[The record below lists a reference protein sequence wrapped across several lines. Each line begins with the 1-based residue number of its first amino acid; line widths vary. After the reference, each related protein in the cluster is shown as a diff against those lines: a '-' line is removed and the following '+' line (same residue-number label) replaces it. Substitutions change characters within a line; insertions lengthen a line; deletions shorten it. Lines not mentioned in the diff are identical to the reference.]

1 MITKKLLAVLV
12 TLYVFGALLHLGRMY
27 LHREEPRRC
36 IIAMEMNYSG
46 NYFVPHVL
54 GRPYFKKPP
63 LHNFVLAMFFKV
75 FGMSEWSARIVSVLS
90 MFAIMFAIFI
100 VAKDIIGSD
109 AALFSAFSFG
119 LAFISYFNYGML
131 AETDMFFSLLV
142 FASLVCIFKR
152 RLFLGSVFTAFALLT
167 KGFPALHYFYLTLF
181 FYAWAKRELRRFLLS
196 KETIFGAVFI
206 FLTFFG
212 WLLAVSKGNVHRF
225 DLALGTL
232 IQASGGRVLSIE
244 KVPEVLKH
252 IVKFPISFFL
262 RFLPASILLFLLLK
276 KDFLSEFKD
285 SIKSD
290 KKIKDLFVFSV
301 TAFFPNFLIYWIIPD
316 GRVRYTL
323 VLFAVLSF
331 VLGIVFYVYEFYP
344 VFELKK
350 IFKWFFGIL
359 AFFAV
364 FTVFFDFEFVKG
376 LDYYIG
382 GIVFVLSIL
391 FVVLVDK
398 INPESV
404 RLIVGVVVTGVL
416 MKLLYISSYNAYLYT
431 YYTNYKEYGFKTA
444 KIILSNHPKY
454 VMTDGGNLRLFVYV
468 EKYLGMQLHPI
479 SNKHGAVITRNS
491 TVLKKIWL
499 KLELPDHIYY
509 VGEK

>member
-1 MITKKLLAVLV
+1 MITKKLLVVLV
-12 TLYVFGALLHLGRMY
+12 ALYVFGALLHLGRMY

-46 NYFVPHVL
+46 NYLVPHVL

-75 FGMSEWSARIVSVLS
+75 FGANEWSARIVSVLS

-131 AETDMFFSLLV
+131 AETDMFFSLLI

-181 FYAWAKRELRRFLLS
+181 FYAWARRELGRFLLS
-196 KETIFGAVFI
+196 KEIIFGAIFI

-244 KVPEVLKH
+244 RIPEVIKH
-252 IVKFPISFFL
+252 IVKFPVSFWL
-262 RFLPASILLFLLLK
+262 RFLPASILLLLLLK

-290 KKIKDLFVFSV
+290 KKIKDLFIFSV

-350 IFKWFFGIL
+350 TFKWLFGIL
-359 AFFAV
+359 AFFAI

-382 GIVFVLSIL
+382 GVVFVLSVL
-391 FVVLVDK
+391 SVVLVDK

-404 RLIVGVVVTGVL
+404 RLIVCVVVTGVL
-416 MKLLYISSYNAYLYT
+416 MKLLYVSSYNAYLYT
-431 YYTNYKEYGFKTA
+431 YYTNYKEYGFKAA

-468 EKYLGMQLHPI
+468 EKYLSMQLHPI
-479 SNKHGAVITRNS
+479 SNKHGATITRNS

>member
-1 MITKKLLAVLV
+1 MITRRLLVILIV
-12 TLYVFGALLHLGRMY
+12 LYVFGALLHLGRMY

-46 NYFVPHVL
+46 NYIEPHVL

-90 MFAIMFAIFI
+90 MFAIMFAIFY
-100 VAKDIIGSD
+100 VARDIIGFD
-109 AALFSAFSFG
+109 AAIFSAFSFG

-142 FASLVCIFKR
+142 FVSLLCIFKK
-152 RLFLGSVFTAFALLT
+152 RLFLGSVFTALALLT

-181 FYAWAKRELRRFLLS
+181 FYAWVKNDLKSFLFS
-196 KETIFGAVFI
+196 KGTIFGAIFI
-206 FLTFFG
+206 FVVFFG
-212 WLLAVSKGNVHRF
+212 WLLAVSKGNIHTF

-232 IQASGGRVLSIE
+232 IHASGGRVLSIE
-244 KVPEVLKH
+244 KISEVFKH
-252 IVKFPISFFL
+252 VFEFPVSFFL
-262 RFLPASILLFLLLK
+262 RFLPASILFLLLLR
-276 KDFLSEFKD
+276 KDFLREFKD

-290 KKIKDLFVFSV
+290 RKIKDLFNFSV
-301 TAFFPNFLIYWIIPD
+301 VAFFPNFLIYWVIPD

-331 VLGIVFYVYEFYP
+331 VLGIVFYVFEFYP

-350 IFKWFFGIL
+350 TFKWLFGIL
-359 AFFAV
+359 AFFAI

-376 LDYYIG
+376 LDYYVG
-382 GIVFVLSIL
+382 GVVFILSVMFL
-391 FVVLVDK
+391 FVIDK
-398 INPESV
+398 IKPESV
-404 RLIVGVVVTGVL
+404 RLIFGVAGVGVL
-416 MKLLYISSYNAYLYT
+416 LKLLYISSYNAYLYT
-431 YYTNYKEYGFKTA
+431 YYTNYKEYGYKVA

-454 VMTDGGNLRLFVYV
+454 VMTDGGTLRLFVYV

-479 SNKHGAVITRNS
+479 GNRHGPVITRNRA
-491 TVLKKIWL
+491 VLKEIWL
-499 KLELPDHIYY
+499 RLELPDHIYY